1 MEYQGGS
8 SQNYYNYL
16 EVQLANA
23 SYDSNGYFAS
33 HISSHVGVASCND
46 TRYVASA
53 DTFDNVPHHT
63 HNNNGYHGQEP
74 MSTMN
79 SLSFDAPSNMQHV
92 NSCSSTIS
100 SQYVD
105 PPHDLPMNERIG
117 YDNASHLVN
126 CS

>member
-16 EVQLANA
+16 EVQLVNA
-23 SYDSNGYFAS
+23 SYDPNGYFAS

-53 DTFDNVPHHT
+53 DTFDNVPYHT
-63 HNNNGYHGQEP
+63 HNNYRYHGQEL
-74 MSTMN
+74 MSTIN
-79 SLSFDAPSNMQHV
+79 PLSFDATSNMQHV
-92 NSCSSTIS
+92 NSCSSAIS
-100 SQYVD
+100 SQYVVS
-105 PPHDLPMNERIG
+105 PHDLPMNEIIG
-117 YDNASHLVN
+117 YDNVSYFAN